1 MDIKIAVDV
10 MGGDLKEKSSLE
22 GTKKFLEHYNFAHIH
37 LFGPLPII
45 DSWKNTLPKSSQK
58 RVFVHHT
65 ESYIENHTPVK
76 EALRNYP
83 NSSLKLAIESIK
95 SGLTQACVSSG
106 NTGALV
112 GLSTLIL
119 KTLPNIARP
128 AIAKSLP
135 ILTKE
140 NRSLKKDVLMLDLG
154 ANTNAHEKNLLDNAF
169 LARALFQSFY
179 SKEPEI
185 CLLNV
190 GTEEIKGTFVVQ
202 KAHQLLKES
211 SLNYQG
217 FIEPDKIFDGK
228 CDVIITDGFSGNIAL
243 KTAEGL
249 AKSITATLQETLN
262 KNILRKISS
271 FFLRF
276 AFKESFSRINPKKYN
291 GAILLGL
298 NGIIIKSHGNADAE
312 SFYHSLVSAAG
323 LIESGMIEKMK
334 SKGNDE
340 A

>member
-22 GTKKFLEHYNFAHIH
+22 GTKKFLQHHHISQVH
-37 LFGPLPII
+37 LFGPFSLIEK
-45 DSWKNTLPKSSQK
+45 WKKTLCPSLQS
-58 RVFVHHT
+58 RVFIHHT
-65 ESYIENHTPVK
+65 DTFIENNTPVK
-76 EALRNYP
+76 EALRKFP
-83 NSSLKLAIESIK
+83 NASLKLAIESIK

-128 AIAKSLP
+128 AIAKNLP
-135 ILTKE
+135 ILSQE
-140 NRSLKKDVLMLDLG
+140 HSSLREEILMLDLG
-154 ANTNAHEKNLLDNAF
+154 ANTNAHENNLVDNAY
-169 LARALFQSFY
+169 LAKALFEASY
-179 SKEPEI
+179 AKDPEI

-190 GTEEIKGTFVVQ
+190 GTEEIKGTLIVQ

-211 SLNYQG
+211 SLNYKG
-217 FIEPDKIFDGK
+217 FIEPDKIFHGY

-249 AKSITATLQETLN
+249 AKSMIANLHSSLT
-262 KNILRKISS
+262 KNILTKAAS
-271 FFLRF
+271 FFL
-276 AFKESFSRINPKKYN
+276 KETLKSSLSKLNPKKYN

-298 NGIIIKSHGNADAE
+298 NGVIIKSHGNADAE
-312 SFYHSLVSAAG
+312 SFYHSLVSAAD
-323 LIESGMIEKMK
+323 LVESGMIEKMN
-334 SKGNDE
+334 S
-340 A
+340 